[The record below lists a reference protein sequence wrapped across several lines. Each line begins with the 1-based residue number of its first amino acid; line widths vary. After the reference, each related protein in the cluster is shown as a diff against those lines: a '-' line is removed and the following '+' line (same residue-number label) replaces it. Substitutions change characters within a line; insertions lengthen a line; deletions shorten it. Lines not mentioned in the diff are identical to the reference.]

1 MGIAAC
7 IVIPIYNHKDAIGAT
22 VAHLAVHGLP
32 IFVVDDG
39 SDEPT
44 QQVLAALARQYA
56 ERLTLLRLPH
66 NGGKGAA
73 VMAGLRAARAAGYT
87 HALQIDADG
96 QHDAADV
103 PRFIDAARTA
113 PGAVI
118 LGRPV
123 YDGSV
128 PKARLYGRYLT
139 HVWVWIETLSLTIR
153 DSMCGF
159 RLYPLALA
167 CELIDS
173 VRLPTR
179 MDFDIEILVRLYWRR
194 AAFRSIPTRVT
205 YAADGVSH
213 FDVLW
218 DNVRISRSHTRLV
231 FGMLW
236 RLPMLLA
243 HKVMPRRGVL
253 VDEADGEAN
262 GKAADKVAA
271 NAADTANTANAARDA
286 AGQPTGNSPR
296 KPADEPAQA
305 AAPEAWWRI
314 AERGSHLGMSLLALS
329 CKLFGRRFTA
339 LWLHPI
345 VAYFLLTGRAARK
358 ASANYFRHLSAAASS
373 ADADTDTPQ
382 PGWLSAYRHML
393 AFAQSGF
400 DKLAAWSG
408 RVDAADV
415 SFDDPSAFEALIAS
429 GKGALVIGAHLGNL
443 EMTRA
448 LAVRGAHAKVT
459 AVVYTEH
466 ARRFNEVLAS
476 ANRDFARHLLEVGDF
491 GPETAV
497 LMQQRIEAGEL
508 LVIVGDRVPAREAG
522 RTTDAQ
528 FLGASAPFAQGP
540 YVLAHALG
548 CPVYLFFCL
557 KERDG
562 YRMYFEPFA
571 ERIEL
576 PRRERAQHLAAWA
589 QRYALRLEHYCRKAP
604 YQWFNFFDFW
614 ASPRRGANGRT

>member
-1 MGIAAC
+1 MTFAPC
-7 IVIPIYNHKDAIGAT
+7 IVIPIYNHKDAIGAS

-39 SDEPT
+39 SDAPT
-44 QQVLAALARQYA
+44 QRVLAALALQYA
-56 ERLTLLRLPH
+56 QQMTLLRLPA

-96 QHDAADV
+96 QHDATDV
-103 PRFIDAARTA
+103 PRFIDAARA
-113 PGAVI
+113 EPGAVI

-123 YDGSV
+123 YDDSV

-194 AAFRSIPTRVT
+194 ATFRSVPTRVT

-243 HKVMPRRGVL
+243 HKLMPRRGAL
-253 VDEADGEAN
+253 AAAADEA
-262 GKAADKVAA
+262 
-271 NAADTANTANAARDA
+271 R
-286 AGQPTGNSPR
+286 
-296 KPADEPAQA
+296 
-305 AAPEAWWRI
+305 PEAWWRI
-314 AERGSHLGMSLLALS
+314 AERGSRLGMSLLALS

-339 LWLHPI
+339 LWLHPV
-345 VAYFLLTGRAARK
+345 VAYFLLTGRAARA
-358 ASANYFRHLSAAASS
+358 ASDNYFAHLSAVAPS
-373 ADADTDTPQ
+373 ADTPR

-400 DKLAAWSG
+400 DKLAAWTG
-408 RVDAADV
+408 RVDDTDV
-415 SFDDPSAFEALIAS
+415 TFDDPAAFEALIAS

-443 EMTRA
+443 EMMRA
-448 LAVRGAHAKVT
+448 LAIRGEHAKVT
-459 AVVYTEH
+459 AVVYTGH
-466 ARRFNEVLAS
+466 ARRFNEVLAAS
-476 ANRDFARHLLEVGDF
+476 NRDFARHLLEVGDF

-497 LMQQRIEAGEL
+497 LMQQRIDAGEL

-528 FLGASAPFAQGP
+528 FLGASARFAQGP

-557 KERDG
+557 KEHDG

-614 ASPRRGANGRT
+614 ASSERGANGRP